1 MIADKAGKF
10 KYLSNIVFWFIFM
23 DSIKHENTFLDFAHF
38 NIIFYVK
45 NLFFSGKANS
55 VEEASKML
63 VTAAFTRHP
72 FHRLV
77 SAYRDKIARR
87 NTRFFTPIR
96 KHIIETYRKRL
107 DLMKSHQGK

>member
-1 MIADKAGKF
+1 
-10 KYLSNIVFWFIFM
+10 M
-23 DSIKHENTFLDFAHF
+23 DYILCQESI
-38 NIIFYVK
+38 
-45 NLFFSGKANS
+45 FFSGKANS

-63 VTAAFTRHP
+63 VTTAFTRHP

-87 NTRFFTPIR
+87 NTRFFTQIR

-107 DLMKSHQGK
+107 DLMKSHQSK

>member
-1 MIADKAGKF
+1 MSRI
-10 KYLSNIVFWFIFM
+10 Y
-23 DSIKHENTFLDFAHF
+23 FL
-38 NIIFYVK
+38 
-45 NLFFSGKANS
+45 FSGKANS

-63 VTAAFTRHP
+63 VTAAFTRH
-72 FHRLV
+72 HRLV

-107 DLMKSHQGK
+107 DLMKSHQSK

>member
-1 MIADKAGKF
+1 
-10 KYLSNIVFWFIFM
+10 M
-23 DSIKHENTFLDFAHF
+23 DYILCQESI
-38 NIIFYVK
+38 
-45 NLFFSGKANS
+45 FFSGKANS

-107 DLMKSHQGK
+107 DLMKSHQGKYRVSHIETDFLNWL

>member
-1 MIADKAGKF
+1 MKIPSTLIL
-10 KYLSNIVFWFIFM
+10 YSMSRIN
-23 DSIKHENTFLDFAHF
+23 
-38 NIIFYVK
+38 
-45 NLFFSGKANS
+45 FFSGKANS

-63 VTAAFTRHP
+63 VTTAFTRHP

-107 DLMKSHQGK
+107 DLMKSHQSK

>member
-1 MIADKAGKF
+1 
-10 KYLSNIVFWFIFM
+10 
-23 DSIKHENTFLDFAHF
+23 
-38 NIIFYVK
+38 
-45 NLFFSGKANS
+45 
-55 VEEASKML
+55 ML

-107 DLMKSHQGK
+107 DLMKSHQGKYLKFPIQQTSPFSLVIFC